1 MNNISAEW
9 LSMERN
15 ECVCFKFY
23 EVGIN
28 LPRMDYDEVNVYTI
42 AKVHRPKAKYIR

>member
-1 MNNISAEW
+1 M
-9 LSMERN
+9 
-15 ECVCFKFY
+15 CVILKIN